1 MAEPR
6 VDVLL
11 PIYNAA
17 DTIEES
23 IRSIQAQTL
32 GDFRVL
38 AVDDGSSDAT
48 PDVLARLAYEDPR
61 IEVLRKSNGGIVE
74 ALNYGI
80 AHSRAPLI
88 ARHDADDLS
97 YPERFAEQVTYLD
110 SHPDCVAVS
119 GFARHVD
126 GSGKPIGTYAI
137 IPPAETSDPTAIP
150 SREPYLMH
158 PFVTLRREAL
168 GRAGGY
174 RYAFHSEDTD
184 LYWRLLELGGLH
196 SLPFLVGDYRIHAA
210 SISSVSVLNG
220 RIAATASQLAALSH
234 LRRKGG
240 RADIPFEASRLEAYK
255 QAETIEAIVVEA
267 ARDLD
272 ADEQAYLRIAVATKL
287 LELASYRP
295 YQLTAQDYAFI
306 RAETDHAMAGLTAKD
321 RANVRWLRSG
331 CQARLLRRGELGQ
344 FAAFTPLGDYPFAIA
359 RALLKRPGVLRAKAP
374 PPPRRVTETSAQL
387 AA

>member
-1 MAEPR
+1 LAEPR

-32 GDFRVL
+32 GDFRIL

-48 PDVLARLAYEDPR
+48 PDVLARLAFEDPR
-61 IEVLRKSNGGIVE
+61 IEVLRKANGGIVE
-74 ALNYGI
+74 ALNHGI
-80 AHSRAPLI
+80 ARSRAPLI

-97 YPERFAEQVTYLD
+97 YPERFAEQLAYLD
-110 SHPDCVAVS
+110 GHPDCVAVS
-119 GFARHVD
+119 GFARHID
-126 GSGKPIGTYAI
+126 GAGKPIGTYAI
-137 IPPAETSDPTAIP
+137 IPPVENCDPTAIP

-158 PFVTLRREAL
+158 PFLTIRREAL
-168 GRAGGY
+168 VRAGGY
-174 RYAFHSEDTD
+174 RYVFHAEDTD

-210 SISSVSVLNG
+210 SISSASVLNG

-234 LRRKGG
+234 LRRKAG
-240 RADIPFEASRLEAYK
+240 RADIPFEADKLQAYK
-255 QAETIEAIVVEA
+255 QAETVEAIVAEA
-267 ARDLD
+267 SRDLD
-272 ADEQAYLRIAVATKL
+272 TDEQAYLRIAVATKL

-295 YQLTAQDYAFI
+295 YRLSAQDYAFI
-306 RAETDHAMAGLTAKD
+306 RAETDRAAAGLAPKD

-331 CQARLLRRGELGQ
+331 AQAQLLRRGELAQ
-344 FAAFTPLGDYPFAIA
+344 FTAFTPLGDYPFAIA

-374 PPPRRVTETSAQL
+374 PPPRRASETPAPL